1 MKMTFNFDLKGE
13 LAGLERRKARAALE
27 LTNIEEQIFQLE
39 ANYLKDT
46 KSLGNISLGYETYR
60 GQTKKPSGAVVRGD
74 KRMKKLEKNGRIFSN
89 SSVYSRKGTKVVDVQ
104 KKRQQFLPKAVET
117 RTSGLKK
124 AGVKSSQSKAPSVKT
139 STVQGLRGK
148 KVFVRSRS
156 KSKCRYI
163 ATSGARRVNPVTLLQ
178 QKSPNTFGQL
188 TSLSWIQL
196 RQECLKAGVHANGKK
211 SEMIARLTSCEK
223 TV

>member
-1 MKMTFNFDLKGE
+1 MTFNFDLKRE
-13 LAGLERRKARAALE
+13 LDGLEGRKTSAALE
-27 LTNIEEQIFQLE
+27 LAKIEEQIWLLE
-39 ANYLKDT
+39 VNYLKDT
-46 KSLGNISLGYETYR
+46 KLSGNISLGYESYR
-60 GQTKKPSGAVVRGD
+60 GQTKKPSGAVVRRD
-74 KRMKKLEKNGRIFSN
+74 KGMKKLEKDGRIFSN
-89 SSVYSRKGTKVVDVQ
+89 SSVSSRNATKGTQ
-104 KKRQQFLPKAVET
+104 KHGLQSLPKAVAT
-117 RTSGLKK
+117 RNSGSKK
-124 AGVKSSQSKAPSVKT
+124 VGVKSSQVKAPSVKT
-139 STVQGLRGK
+139 SMVQGLRGK

-223 TV
+223 AV